1 MWIVL
6 LAAASVLFIAPWV
19 VLFWLHNRG
28 GVRRLRLPLHRWRRV
43 SMRLGAAAAII
54 ASFALTW
61 RAETSQI
68 VAAAP
73 LVAVSLLALIYSR
86 LFQLL
91 VPRPAPLL
99 VPQEG
104 AVLAPDDLVAVL
116 AEGNAVPL
124 SWLTRTHTARR
135 HETVLIHGTAPRT
148 LLAVHSPD
156 YLPIAAVL
164 PHPGGFEIGA
174 MGRLWDG
181 ATGRALDGKADLAR
195 LPVGLCSHAAWRQ
208 AHPRC
213 ALLGPAQGLPTS
225 PLPDTILLPLRGL
238 GEADNRWGVV
248 LEGRWRPLATGS
260 LATCPELSGDRF
272 YLAERAARERQIT
285 GS

>member
-6 LAAASVLFIAPWV
+6 LAAASVLLIAPWV

-28 GVRRLRLPLHRWRRV
+28 GVRRLRVPLHRWRQA
-43 SMRLGAAAAII
+43 STRLGALAAIV
-54 ASFALTW
+54 AVFALTW
-61 RAETSQI
+61 RGDAALI
-68 VAAAP
+68 IAAAP
-73 LVAVSLLALIYSR
+73 MLTISLLALVYGR

-99 VPQEG
+99 VPMEG
-104 AVLAPDDLVAVL
+104 PAVAPEALVAVL

-124 SWLTRTHTARR
+124 AWLARTHTARR

-174 MGRLWDG
+174 LGRLWDG
-181 ATGRALDGKADLAR
+181 ATGKALDGSDDLAR
-195 LPVGLCSHAAWRQ
+195 LPTGLCTFAAWR
-208 AHPRC
+208 AVHPEG

-225 PLPDTILLPLRGL
+225 RLPDTVLLPLRGMD
-238 GEADNRWGVV
+238 EADNRWGMVV
-248 LEGRWRPLATGS
+248 SGRWRALEAAD
-260 LATCPELSGDRF
+260 LATCPDLTEDRF
-272 YLAERAARERQIT
+272 YLAERAARERQIA